1 MSADQIV
8 AAFLCI
14 WYGFAVAHQIHAQST
29 QDKILTNELGHSGWW
44 RLFLVR
50 FIFFVTGMLG
60 FIGFV
65 SVVGSMPA
73 FKGPVFPVGLFIGI
87 ALFVLTNFLNK
98 ARP

>member
-8 AAFLCI
+8 ATFLCI
-14 WYGFAVAHQIHAQST
+14 WYGFSAAHQIHAQST

-44 RLFLVR
+44 RLFLAR

-65 SVVGSMPA
+65 SVVGSMSV
-73 FKGPVFPVGLFIGI
+73 FKGPVFPVGSLIGV
-87 ALFVLTNFLNK
+87 ALFLLTRFLNK
-98 ARP
+98 KK